1 MEQEGGEDAG
11 DIEAGPRRV
20 RGVGGRKEKGH
31 VMERWTWPF
40 ILQQVIVLSA
50 WCWVGRV
57 IWSEVRGLM
66 EEAARHEEEA

>member
-1 MEQEGGEDAG
+1 MEQEGGEDAV

-31 VMERWTWPF
+31 VMELWTWPF
-40 ILQQVIVLSA
+40 ILQQVIVLGV

-66 EEAARHEEEA
+66 EEAERHEGEA